1 MQQYQPLLALKYSCL
16 KNLGTLNLKAGD
28 NAKAFDF
35 FLEALQLDDTDTAL
49 LYKVGCL
56 AEKLDN
62 FDVAT
67 AAFYEVN
74 FWIKSLFRKLM
85 IFKKI

>member
-1 MQQYQPLLALKYSCL
+1 M
-16 KNLGTLNLKAGD
+16 LNLKAGD

-74 FWIKSLFRKLM
+74 FWIKSLSRKLM
-85 IFKKI
+85 IFKTI

>member
-16 KNLGTLNLKAGD
+16 KNLGTLDLKAGD
-28 NAKAFDF
+28 DAKALDF

-56 AEKLDN
+56 AEKLEK
-62 FDVAT
+62 FDLAS

-74 FWIKSLFRKLM
+74 FL
-85 IFKKI
+85 